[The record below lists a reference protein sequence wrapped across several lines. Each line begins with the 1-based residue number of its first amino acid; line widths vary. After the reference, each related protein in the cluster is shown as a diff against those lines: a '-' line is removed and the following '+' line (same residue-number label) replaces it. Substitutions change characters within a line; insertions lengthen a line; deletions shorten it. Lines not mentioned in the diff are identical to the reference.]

1 MRERGW
7 LGGSVPRPVPSYGG
21 APQSKHCA
29 LQSKFARP
37 WCPAP
42 PSRHTRATATS
53 GYFTTRWAFRGTCAL
68 AVHLEVPPVHSE
80 VSCRLGP
87 GTPTRCYR
95 TVFGYRGHSHG
106 TVVHLEG
113 RHALPSG
120 SPCTSKDRAP
130 QRKLTDLGAPRRNP
144 PRTSMEVL
152 RTLKEARA
160 HSQVRTAA
168 LRNNGPSCNSLFDIS
183 LRDSGDR
190 LTRSDSLR

>member
-29 LQSKFARP
+29 LQSNFARP

-42 PSRHTRATATS
+42 LSRDTHAPAAS
-53 GYFTTRWAFRGTCAL
+53 GYFTTRWAFRSTCAL
-68 AVHLEVPPVHSE
+68 AVHLEVSPVHSE
-80 VSCRLGP
+80 VSCRVGP
-87 GTPTRCYR
+87 GTPTWWYL
-95 TVFGYRGHSHG
+95 TVLGHHGHSHG
-106 TVVHLEG
+106 AVVHLEG

-130 QRKLTDLGAPRRNP
+130 QRKPADLGAPRRKSL
-144 PRTSMEVL
+144 RTSIEVL
-152 RTLKEARA
+152 RTLKEAIA
-160 HSQVRTAA
+160 HPQVRTGA
-168 LRNNGPSCNSLFDIS
+168 LRHNGPSCNSLFDIS

-190 LTRSDSLR
+190 LNV